1 MNTIKEC
8 LRNKKFIV
16 SVIILF
22 PLVVIAFFGPLIIR
36 HDPIAINS
44 KRVLERPS
52 VEFPLG
58 TDEYGR
64 CIMCRMI
71 TGIRPTMLVAF
82 GGALISMVV
91 GSTLGLLAGYS
102 PGLIGGGIMRLAD
115 MVLCFP
121 PILLA
126 MLVAGLWGT
135 GIINLLLVVGILYVP
150 HFCRV
155 AYSSTLRLRKAE
167 FVESQLLVGAGTG
180 RILLKTL
187 FPNILSPLIIQFSL
201 TVASG
206 VLLESGLSF
215 LGLGVPPPAPSWGQM
230 IGKAKNYIVTNGHYM
245 FFPSLCLCLTI
256 LATNLMGDA
265 LRDVLDPK
273 LKDTY

>member
-102 PGLIGGGIMRLAD
+102 SGLIGGGIMRLAD

-126 MLVAGLWGT
+126 MLVVGLWGT